1 MEKLVL
7 ESRSA
12 LVLDEDTKKVLEE
25 LDQKGLLEE
34 LLRRSENILKKKLNE
49 DFFEPNIKW
58 ETTTRM
64 YAVKEGEGQ

>member
-64 YAVKEGEGQ
+64 YAVKEGEDQ

>member
-7 ESRSA
+7 ESRSE
-12 LVLDEDTKKVLEE
+12 LVLDEDTKQTLEE

-49 DFFEPNIKW
+49 DFFDPNVKW

-64 YAVKEGEGQ
+64 YTVKGDDDQ

>member
-1 MEKLVL
+1 MGKLVI
-7 ESRSA
+7 ESRSE
-12 LVLDEDTKKVLEE
+12 LVLDEDTKQVLEE

-49 DFFEPNIKW
+49 DFFDPNVKW

-64 YAVKEGEGQ
+64 YAVKEGEDQ

>member
-7 ESRSA
+7 ESRSE
-12 LVLDEDTKKVLEE
+12 LVLDEDTKQALAE

-34 LLRRSENILKKKLNE
+34 LLRRSETILKKKLNE
-49 DFFEPNIKW
+49 DFFDPNVKW

-64 YAVKEGEGQ
+64 YAVKEGEDQ

>member
-58 ETTTRM
+58 ETTPTS
-64 YAVKEGEGQ
+64 

>member
-25 LDQKGLLEE
+25 LDQKGMLEE

-64 YAVKEGEGQ
+64 YAVKEGEDQ